1 MMFKFNR
8 LFQAQRTIYF
18 TLLACLSINTAYADF
33 WQDSQKS
40 VYLRNFYVERDIEGT
55 NKDLGSWSQGVSNR
69 FESGYTDTP
78 LQVGLD
84 LGFQYAV
91 RLSDHNDERLD
102 TVFHYDASA
111 GKQERDFLKL
121 GATLKLKYQDTELKV
136 GELLPKTPVLFI
148 DDSRQ
153 LVTTFA
159 GAMLESK
166 EIENLKISAGR
177 FTHINARDDDEFNKL
192 TLAGSKDPNKESD
205 GLNFMGLDYNFNPNI
220 SGSYWFGQLED
231 IYQQHYLN
239 AAYTEQIGKS
249 KVKVDAR
256 YFNYTEDGDA
266 YFGNIDTQSVALQT
280 TVQHGS
286 STITTGIQKHM
297 GENAIPVLGG
307 YVPQPYL
314 QSWSALGFYKAKE
327 LTWHILYSYDFKE
340 AGVPGLKLTL
350 RYLNGSEIY
359 RPNLKDNQETEKN
372 IIVNYTVPE
381 GKLKGLGFEWRHI
394 RTDQKYGVGNAAG
407 TDFVEDR
414 IATTYTF
421 KF

>member
-1 MMFKFNR
+1 MFKLNG
-8 LFQAQRTIYF
+8 LFQAQRTVGYAI
-18 TLLACLSINTAYADF
+18 LGCLSINIAYADF
-33 WQDSQKS
+33 WQDSQKT
-40 VYLRNFYVERDIEGT
+40 VYLRNFYVDRDIAKT
-55 NKDLGSWSQGVSNR
+55 DKDLGSWSQGMSSR
-69 FESGYTDTP
+69 FESGYTNTP
-78 LQVGLD
+78 VQLGLD

-91 RLSDHNDERLD
+91 RLSDHHDQRLD
-102 TVFHYDASA
+102 TVFNYNQSE

-153 LVTTFA
+153 LVTTYA

-166 EIENLKISAGR
+166 EIENLKLSAGR

-192 TLAGSKDPNKESD
+192 TLAGSTDPNKESD
-205 GLNFMGLDYNFNPNI
+205 GLNFLGFDYNFNPNI

-239 AAYTEQIGKS
+239 AAYTEQVGKS

-266 YFGNIDTQSVALQT
+266 YFGNIDTQSVGLQAI
-280 TVQHGS
+280 VQNGAN
-286 STITTGIQKHM
+286 TITTGVQKHM
-297 GENAIPVLGG
+297 GENAIPVLDG
-307 YVPQPYL
+307 YVPQPFL
-314 QSWSALGFYKAKE
+314 QSWSSLGFYKAKE
-327 LTWHILYSYDFKE
+327 FTWHILYSYDFKE
-340 AGVPGLKLTL
+340 AGIPGLRLTL

-359 RPNLKDNQETEKN
+359 RPNFKDNKETEKN
-372 IIVNYTVPE
+372 VIVNYTAPE
-381 GKLKGLGFEWRHI
+381 GKFKGLGFEWRHI

-407 TDFVEDR
+407 TDYVENR
-414 IATTYTF
+414 VATTYTF

>member
-1 MMFKFNR
+1 MFKFNR
-8 LFQAQRTIYF
+8 LYQAQHGVN
-18 TLLACLSINTAYADF
+18 LAFLAFLSINTAYADF

-40 VYLRNFYVERDIEGT
+40 VYLRNFYVERDLEGT
-55 NKDLGSWSQGVSNR
+55 NKDLGSWSQGFTGR

-78 LQVGLD
+78 VQVGLD
-84 LGFQYAV
+84 LGFQYAL
-91 RLSDHNDERLD
+91 RLSDHNEERLD
-102 TVFHYDASA
+102 TVFHYDSSA
-111 GKQERDFLKL
+111 AKQERDFFKL

-136 GELLPKTPVLFI
+136 GELFPKTPVLAI

-177 FTHINARDDDEFNKL
+177 FTHINARDDDEFEKL
-192 TLAGSKDPNKESD
+192 TLAGSNDPNKKSD
-205 GLNFMGLDYNFNPNI
+205 GLNFVGLDYNFNTKL
-220 SGSYWFGQLED
+220 SGAYWFGQLED

-239 AAYTEQIGKS
+239 AVYTEQVGKS

-266 YFGNIDTQSVALQT
+266 YLGDIDTQSVGLQT
-280 TVQHGS
+280 TIQNGANTLTAGV
-286 STITTGIQKHM
+286 QKHM
-297 GENAIPVLGG
+297 GEHAIPVLGG
-307 YVPQPYL
+307 YVPQPFL
-314 QSWSALGFYKAKE
+314 QSWSSLGFYRAKE
-327 LTWHILYSYDFKE
+327 FTWHVLYSYDFKE
-340 AGVPGLKLTL
+340 AGIPGLKLTL

-359 RPNLKDNQETEKN
+359 RPGLKDNQETEKN
-372 IIVNYTVPE
+372 VIVNYTIPE
-381 GKLKGLGFEWRHI
+381 GTFKGLGFEWRHI
-394 RTDQKYGVGNAAG
+394 RADIKYGAGNTPG

>member
-1 MMFKFNR
+1 MFKFNR
-8 LFQAQRTIYF
+8 LYQAQRGVN
-18 TLLACLSINTAYADF
+18 LAFLAVLSVNTAYADF

-40 VYLRNFYVERDIEGT
+40 VYLRNFYVERDLEGT
-55 NKDLGSWSQGVSNR
+55 NKDLGSWSQGLTGR

-78 LQVGLD
+78 VQVGLD
-84 LGFQYAV
+84 LGFQYAL
-91 RLSDHNDERLD
+91 RLSDHNEERLD
-102 TVFHYDASA
+102 TVFHYDTAA
-111 GKQERDFLKL
+111 AKQERDFLKL

-136 GELLPKTPVLFI
+136 GELFPKTPVLAI

-177 FTHINARDDDEFNKL
+177 FTHINARDDDEFEKL
-192 TLAGSKDPNKESD
+192 TLAGSTDPNKESD
-205 GLNFMGLDYNFNPNI
+205 GLNFVGLDYNFNPKL
-220 SGSYWFGQLED
+220 SGAYWFGQLED

-239 AAYTEQIGKS
+239 AAYTEQVGKS

-266 YFGNIDTQSVALQT
+266 YFGDIDTQSVGLQT
-280 TVQHGS
+280 TIQNGANTLTAGV
-286 STITTGIQKHM
+286 QKHM
-297 GENAIPVLGG
+297 GEHAIPVLGG
-307 YVPQPYL
+307 YVPQPFL
-314 QSWSALGFYKAKE
+314 QSWSSLGFYRAKE
-327 LTWHILYSYDFKE
+327 FTWHVLYSYDFKE
-340 AGVPGLKLTL
+340 AGISGLKLTL

-359 RPNLKDNQETEKN
+359 RPGLKDNQETEKN
-372 IIVNYTVPE
+372 VIVNYTIPE
-381 GKLKGLGFEWRHI
+381 GTFKGLGFEWRHI
-394 RTDQKYGVGNAAG
+394 RADIKYGAGNTRG

>member
-1 MMFKFNR
+1 MFKFNR
-8 LFQAQRTIYF
+8 LYQAQRGVN
-18 TLLACLSINTAYADF
+18 LAFLAVLSVNTAYADF

-40 VYLRNFYVERDIEGT
+40 VYLRNFYVERDLEGT
-55 NKDLGSWSQGVSNR
+55 NKDLGSWSQGLTGR

-78 LQVGLD
+78 VQVGLD
-84 LGFQYAV
+84 LGFQYAL
-91 RLSDHNDERLD
+91 RLSDHNEERLD
-102 TVFHYDASA
+102 TVFHYDAA
-111 GKQERDFLKL
+111 AAKQERDFLKL

-136 GELLPKTPVLFI
+136 GELFPKTPVLAI

-177 FTHINARDDDEFNKL
+177 FTHINARDDDEFEKL
-192 TLAGSKDPNKESD
+192 TLAGSTDPNKESD
-205 GLNFMGLDYNFNPNI
+205 GLNFVGLDYNFNPKL
-220 SGSYWFGQLED
+220 SGAYWFGQLED

-239 AAYTEQIGKS
+239 AAYTEQVGKS
-249 KVKVDAR
+249 KIKVDAR

-266 YFGNIDTQSVALQT
+266 YFGDIDTQSVGLQT
-280 TVQHGS
+280 TIQNGANTLTAGV
-286 STITTGIQKHM
+286 QKHM
-297 GENAIPVLGG
+297 GEHAIPVLGG
-307 YVPQPYL
+307 YVPQPFL
-314 QSWSALGFYKAKE
+314 QSWSSLGFYRAKE
-327 LTWHILYSYDFKE
+327 FTWHVLYSYDFKE
-340 AGVPGLKLTL
+340 AGIPGLKLTL

-359 RPNLKDNQETEKN
+359 RPDLKDNQETEKN
-372 IIVNYTVPE
+372 VIVNYTIPE
-381 GKLKGLGFEWRHI
+381 GTFKGLGFEWRHI
-394 RTDQKYGVGNAAG
+394 RADIKYGAGNTRG

>member
-1 MMFKFNR
+1 MFKFNR
-8 LFQAQRTIYF
+8 LYQAQHGVN
-18 TLLACLSINTAYADF
+18 LAFLAFFSINTAYADF

-40 VYLRNFYVERDIEGT
+40 VYLRNFYVERDLEGT
-55 NKDLGSWSQGVSNR
+55 NKDLGSWSQGFTGR

-78 LQVGLD
+78 VQVGLD
-84 LGFQYAV
+84 LGFQYAL
-91 RLSDHNDERLD
+91 RLSDHNEERLD
-102 TVFHYDASA
+102 TVFHYDSSA
-111 GKQERDFLKL
+111 AKQERDFLKL

-136 GELLPKTPVLFI
+136 GELFPKTPVLAI

-177 FTHINARDDDEFNKL
+177 FTHINARDDDEFEKL
-192 TLAGSKDPNKESD
+192 TLAGSNDPNKKSD
-205 GLNFMGLDYNFNPNI
+205 GLNFVGLDYNFNPKL
-220 SGSYWFGQLED
+220 SGAYWFGQLED

-239 AAYTEQIGKS
+239 AVYTEQVGKS

-266 YFGNIDTQSVALQT
+266 YFGDIDTQSVGLQT
-280 TVQHGS
+280 TIQNGANTLTAGV
-286 STITTGIQKHM
+286 QKHM
-297 GENAIPVLGG
+297 GEHAIPVLGG
-307 YVPQPYL
+307 YVPQPFL
-314 QSWSALGFYKAKE
+314 QSWSSLGFYRAKE
-327 LTWHILYSYDFKE
+327 FTWHVLYSYDFKE
-340 AGVPGLKLTL
+340 AGIPGLKLTL

-359 RPNLKDNQETEKN
+359 RPGLKDNQETEKN
-372 IIVNYTVPE
+372 VIVNYTIPE
-381 GKLKGLGFEWRHI
+381 GTFKGLGFEWRHI
-394 RTDQKYGVGNAAG
+394 RADIKYGVGNTLG

>member
-1 MMFKFNR
+1 MFKFNR
-8 LFQAQRTIYF
+8 LYQAQHGVN
-18 TLLACLSINTAYADF
+18 LAFLAFLSINTAYADF

-40 VYLRNFYVERDIEGT
+40 VYLRNFYVERDLEGT
-55 NKDLGSWSQGVSNR
+55 NKDLGSWSQGFTGR

-78 LQVGLD
+78 VQVGLD
-84 LGFQYAV
+84 LGFQYAL
-91 RLSDHNDERLD
+91 RLSDHNEERLD
-102 TVFHYDASA
+102 TVFHYDSSA
-111 GKQERDFLKL
+111 AKQERDFLKL

-136 GELLPKTPVLFI
+136 GELFPKTPVLAI

-177 FTHINARDDDEFNKL
+177 FTHINARDDDEFEKF
-192 TLAGSKDPNKESD
+192 TLAGSNDPNKKSD
-205 GLNFMGLDYNFNPNI
+205 GLNFVGLDYNFNPKL
-220 SGSYWFGQLED
+220 SGAYWFGQLED
-231 IYQQHYLN
+231 IYKQHYLN
-239 AAYTEQIGKS
+239 AVYTEQVGKS

-266 YFGNIDTQSVALQT
+266 YFGDIDTQSVGLQT
-280 TVQHGS
+280 TIQNGANTLTAGV
-286 STITTGIQKHM
+286 QKHM
-297 GENAIPVLGG
+297 GEHAIPVLGG
-307 YVPQPYL
+307 YVPQPFL
-314 QSWSALGFYKAKE
+314 QSWSSLGFYRAKE
-327 LTWHILYSYDFKE
+327 FTWHVLYSYDFKE
-340 AGVPGLKLTL
+340 AGIPGLKLTL

-359 RPNLKDNQETEKN
+359 RPGLKDNQETEKN
-372 IIVNYTVPE
+372 VIVNYTIPE
-381 GKLKGLGFEWRHI
+381 GTFKGLGFEWRHI
-394 RTDQKYGVGNAAG
+394 RADIKYGAGNTLG

>member
-1 MMFKFNR
+1 MFKFNR
-8 LFQAQRTIYF
+8 LYQAQRGVN
-18 TLLACLSINTAYADF
+18 LAFLAVLSVNTAYADF

-40 VYLRNFYVERDIEGT
+40 VYLRNFYVERDLEGT
-55 NKDLGSWSQGVSNR
+55 NKDLGSWSQGLTGR

-78 LQVGLD
+78 VQVGLD
-84 LGFQYAV
+84 LGFQYAL
-91 RLSDHNDERLD
+91 RLSDHNEERLD
-102 TVFHYDASA
+102 TVFHYDTAA
-111 GKQERDFLKL
+111 AKQERDFLKL

-136 GELLPKTPVLFI
+136 GELFPKTPVLAI

-177 FTHINARDDDEFNKL
+177 FTHINARDDDEFEKL
-192 TLAGSKDPNKESD
+192 TLAGSTDPNKESD
-205 GLNFMGLDYNFNPNI
+205 GLNFVGLDYNFNPKL
-220 SGSYWFGQLED
+220 SGAYWFGQLED

-239 AAYTEQIGKS
+239 AAYTEHVGKS
-249 KVKVDAR
+249 KIKVDAR

-266 YFGNIDTQSVALQT
+266 YFGDIDTQSVGLQT
-280 TVQHGS
+280 TIQNGANTLTAGV
-286 STITTGIQKHM
+286 QKHM
-297 GENAIPVLGG
+297 GEHAIPVLGG
-307 YVPQPYL
+307 YVPQPFL
-314 QSWSALGFYKAKE
+314 QSWSSLGFYRAKE
-327 LTWHILYSYDFKE
+327 FTWHVLYSYDFKE
-340 AGVPGLKLTL
+340 AGIPGLKLTL

-359 RPNLKDNQETEKN
+359 RPGLKDNQETEKN
-372 IIVNYTVPE
+372 VIVNYTIPE
-381 GKLKGLGFEWRHI
+381 GTFKGLGFEWRHI
-394 RTDQKYGVGNAAG
+394 RADIKYGAGNTRG